1 MAAQRKLTAVAELD
15 ADVDAV
21 FNAVTE
27 ADHATA
33 TTSTPGETAAAS
45 LDLDPASADSAARPP
60 ATGRKRSWAT
70 VSRRKPVWAAAV
82 VLAAAAVFAGWSGY
96 SWYSASHSTSA
107 TYGETRDEALA
118 TGRTLVATLNT
129 LDYHQVDAGLSR
141 WLDASTG
148 PLHDEL
154 ARTTP
159 QTKQA
164 LSAGATVATGK
175 VLDAGLSELDTHAG
189 TAKLIAS
196 VEVTVAKEG
205 TAPATRRNRYAATL
219 TRTASGWK
227 LSTLDQLAVTSS

>member
-1 MAAQRKLTAVAELD
+1 VAAQRKLTAVVELD
-15 ADVDAV
+15 AP
-21 FNAVTE
+21 E
-27 ADHATA
+27 SGHALT
-33 TTSTPGETAAAS
+33 TTSTRGETAAAAS
-45 LDLDPASADSAARPP
+45 DLDPASAGDSSAPQ
-60 ATGRKRSWAT
+60 KRSW
-70 VSRRKPVWAAAV
+70 VPRRKPVWATAV
-82 VLAAAAVFAGWSGY
+82 ALAAAAVFAGWSGY
-96 SWYSASHSTSA
+96 SWYSASRSTST
-107 TYGETRDEALA
+107 TYGEARDEALS

-164 LSAGATVATGK
+164 LAAGATVATGK

-189 TAKLIAS
+189 TAQLIAS

-205 TAPATRRNRYAATL
+205 AAPATRRNRYAATL

>member
-1 MAAQRKLTAVAELD
+1 VAAQRKLTSVVELD
-15 ADVDAV
+15 AADAD
-21 FNAVTE
+21 FSVTLPE
-27 ADHATA
+27 SDHAPA
-33 TTSTPGETAAAS
+33 TPGETAAAAPS
-45 LDLDPASADSAARPP
+45 QLADPVSAGDSSAP
-60 ATGRKRSWAT
+60 RSW
-70 VSRRKPVWAAAV
+70 VSRRKPVRAAAV

-96 SWYSASHSTSA
+96 SWYSASHSPST

-164 LSAGATVATGK
+164 LAAGATVATGK

-196 VEVTVAKEG
+196 VEVTVAKERA
-205 TAPATRRNRYAATL
+205 APATRRNRYAATL

>member
-1 MAAQRKLTAVAELD
+1 MAAQRKLTAVVELD
-15 ADVDAV
+15 APG
-21 FNAVTE
+21 FTVTSPE
-27 ADHATA
+27 SGHAPA
-33 TTSTPGETAAAS
+33 TPGETAAA
-45 LDLDPASADSAARPP
+45 DPASAGDSSTP
-60 ATGRKRSWAT
+60 RKRSW
-70 VSRRKPVWAAAV
+70 VPRRKPVWAASV

-96 SWYSASHSTSA
+96 SWYSASHSTST
-107 TYGETRDEALA
+107 TYGEARDEALA

-164 LSAGATVATGK
+164 LATGATVATGK
-175 VLDAGLSELDTHAG
+175 VLDAGLSELDTHTG

-205 TAPATRRNRYAATL
+205 AAPATRRNRYAATL

>member
-1 MAAQRKLTAVAELD
+1 MAAQRKLTAVVELE
-15 ADVDAV
+15 APAST
-21 FNAVTE
+21 VTSPE
-27 ADHATA
+27 SDHAPA
-33 TTSTPGETAAAS
+33 DETSAAAPT
-45 LDLDPASADSAARPP
+45 LAEPDLDPPSSAP
-60 ATGRKRSWAT
+60 RKRSW
-70 VSRRKPVWAAAV
+70 VPRRKPVWAAAV
-82 VLAAAAVFAGWSGY
+82 ALAAAAVFAGWSGY
-96 SWYSASHSTSA
+96 SWYSASHSTST
-107 TYGETRDEALA
+107 TYGQTRDEALA

-148 PLHDEL
+148 PLHDQL

-164 LSAGATVATGK
+164 LAAGATVATGK

-196 VEVTVAKEG
+196 VEVTVAKAG
-205 TAPATRRNRYAATL
+205 AAPATRRNRYAATL

>member
-1 MAAQRKLTAVAELD
+1 MAAQRKLTAVAEL
-15 ADVDAV
+15 
-21 FNAVTE
+21 E
-27 ADHATA
+27 ADAEPAFTV
-33 TTSTPGETAAAS
+33 TSDDSVTSARREAAAPVAEP
-45 LDLDPASADSAARPP
+45 DLDSPPADSEPQPVTRRAW
-60 ATGRKRSWAT
+60 T
-70 VSRRKPVWAAAV
+70 RRKPVWAAAA

-96 SWYSASHSTSA
+96 SWYAASHSTST
-107 TYGETRDEALA
+107 TYGETRDDALA
-118 TGRTLVATLNT
+118 TGRALVATLNT

-148 PLHDEL
+148 PLHDQL

-164 LSAGATVATGK
+164 LAAGATVATGK

-205 TAPATRRNRYAATL
+205 AAPATRRNRYAATL

>member
-1 MAAQRKLTAVAELD
+1 LD
-15 ADVDAV
+15 AAS
-21 FNAVTE
+21 AVTE
-27 ADHATA
+27 ADHALA
-33 TTSTPGETAAAS
+33 TMSVRGEAAAAAS
-45 LDLDPASADSAARPP
+45 PQPAEPDSSDPEAPQLV
-60 ATGRKRSWAT
+60 TGRKRSWVTAF
-70 VSRRKPVWAAAV
+70 RRKPVWAAAV

-107 TYGETRDEALA
+107 TYGEARDEALA

-164 LSAGATVATGK
+164 LAAGATVATGK

-205 TAPATRRNRYAATL
+205 AAPATRRNRYAATL